1 MKQIIQIALTTI
13 FAVLILASI
22 ALGQEFS
29 FNESGSEADTAEL
42 KADEEMMELMYKY
55 DLPLEGEIE
64 ETSYERLPSEVKNY
78 LMNSQ
83 FSEWT
88 VAQAFKVA
96 EPEND
101 SLAFVIF
108 VEQEGYLEQLTITP
122 NGKLV
127 EN

>member
-22 ALGQEFS
+22 AFGQEFS

-64 ETSYERLPSEVKNY
+64 ETSYERLPVGVKNY

-122 NGKLV
+122 EGKLV